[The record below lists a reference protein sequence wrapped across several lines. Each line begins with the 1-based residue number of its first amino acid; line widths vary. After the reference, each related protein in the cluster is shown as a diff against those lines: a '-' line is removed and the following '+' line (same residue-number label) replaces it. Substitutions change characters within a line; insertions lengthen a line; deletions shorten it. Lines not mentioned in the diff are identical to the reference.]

1 MSDIAKHLEKAEKYL
16 QRGKLEGAL
25 EEYLQVLDEQPS
37 NQTVRQTAA
46 DLCVTLNR
54 MTDAATMFSQLFDS
68 QTAAGDNA
76 RASLT
81 YKKLVR
87 VGKPSLQ
94 QMLQYAHLQERSNK
108 REALDAYVNLGKEYK
123 AANKKE
129 DLLDVYRRICVLDPT
144 IESYEQE
151 GELAAELDKKP
162 SAAVSYVQAG
172 ILVEKSGGD
181 AAAWYE
187 KAFHLDPRNPGA
199 AFGHGHALLLK
210 GEADEAVNI
219 LEPLANY
226 PTSPIEAR
234 EAYSRALLLA
244 GRLEQAEPVIW
255 KLYEFDS
262 RKLDEILELIGD
274 YVDLQQTDNALR
286 LTKKLEEQMSK
297 TGRRREF
304 VQLIQE
310 LLELRAPSVP
320 FLYYLVQLYDSSN
333 REQEYCATLVRLFDL
348 HYAAGEYVKAGDCL
362 DRAAEVDAYESG
374 HQKRLEM
381 LRDKIDNNRFNAIA
395 NRFGTVLKVEQA
407 GAHQAKTHSEAS
419 TGASESTMLEDLM
432 LQAEIFLQYSMQ
444 SKALERMERI
454 TKLFP
459 HEEER
464 REKLRNLYHNAGF
477 IPQYGPES
485 RAYTPESTQ
494 ALPPVAIPRREAEPH
509 ASPNGGSGNG
519 GESSV
524 DNISRVTEIT
534 RKIYRQGNVKAV
546 LFTSVNEVGR
556 HWGASRCVAGLCSPG
571 KPPSAALEFCAP
583 GVPQSD
589 IPAIVKLINI
599 LHPLAVNTGTV
610 IIPNARRAEELKPI
624 HDVIETL
631 GIESLLAVPLS
642 EGDEQ
647 AGILILQ
654 QCSPR
659 TWRQTDAAVLRTIA
673 DQVVLAVHNA
683 KLRSL
688 VKNLAVTEEKSG
700 LLKRSSYLDVL
711 LSEVKRALQANSP
724 VTLMLL
730 EFGKAVSMV
739 REVGEAAVDTLL
751 QSVGQTVQAHLRQ
764 NDVAVRYDLTQI
776 AVVLSDT
783 KDQNAF
789 FVADKLRKV
798 LSTIK
803 IPGRDQALPI
813 SVGIA
818 EAVMN
823 PHWDAVDI
831 VTEVINR
838 LESALDAAKAGGGN
852 QSQSMAPMYA
862 TAAAGD

>member
-1 MSDIAKHLEKAEKYL
+1 MPDIAKHLEKAEKYL

-25 EEYLQVLDEQPS
+25 EEYLLVLDDQPS
-37 NQTVRQTAA
+37 NQAVRQTAA

-54 MTDAATMFSQLFDS
+54 AADAARLFSHLFDA
-68 QTAAGDNA
+68 QTATGDTT
-76 RASLT
+76 RATLT
-81 YKKLVR
+81 YKKLLR

-94 QMLQYAHLQERSNK
+94 QMLQYAHLQERTNK
-108 REALDAYVNLGKEYK
+108 REALEAYTNLGREYR
-123 AANKKE
+123 AVNKKE
-129 DLLDVYRRICVLDPT
+129 ELLDVYRRISALEPT
-144 IESYEQE
+144 IENYAQE
-151 GELAAELDKKP
+151 GELAAELGQMP
-162 SAAVSYVQAG
+162 AAAISFVQAG
-172 ILVEKSGGD
+172 ILVEKSGGT
-181 AAAWYE
+181 AAEWYE
-187 KAFHLDPRNPGA
+187 KAYRHDPKNPGA

-210 GEADEAVNI
+210 GEADEAVGI

-255 KLYEFDS
+255 KLFEFDS

-286 LTKKLEEQMSK
+286 LTKKLEEHMSK
-297 TGRRREF
+297 NGRRREF
-304 VQLIQE
+304 VQMIQE

-333 REQEYCATLVRLFDL
+333 REHEYCATLVRLFDL

-362 DRAAEVDAYESG
+362 DRAAEVDQYESG

-381 LRDKIDNNRFNAIA
+381 LRDKIDDHRFNAIA
-395 NRFGTVLKVEQA
+395 NRFGPVLKVEQA
-407 GAHQAKTHSEAS
+407 GVHPHSES
-419 TGASESTMLEDLM
+419 NNGGNESNNLEDLM
-432 LQAEIFLQYSMQ
+432 LQAEIFLQYAMQ
-444 SKALERMERI
+444 AKAIERLERI
-454 TKLFP
+454 VQLFP

-464 REKLRNLYHNAGF
+464 REKLRTLYHNAGF
-477 IPQYGPES
+477 TPHYAPGEVHAPMAES
-485 RAYTPESTQ
+485 GAQPM
-494 ALPPVAIPRREAEPH
+494 AAAPRRDPEQH
-509 ASPNGGSGNG
+509 ATSTHK
-519 GESSV
+519 SSDNTV
-524 DNISRVTEIT
+524 DNISKVTEIT

-556 HWGASRCVAGLCSPG
+556 HWGASRCIAGLCSPG
-571 KPPSAALEFCAP
+571 KPPSAALEYCAP
-583 GVPQSD
+583 GVAQSD
-589 IPAIVKLINI
+589 IPAIVKLINV
-599 LHPLAVNTGTV
+599 LHPLAVATGMVV
-610 IIPNARRAEELKPI
+610 ISNARASQDLAPVRE
-624 HDVIETL
+624 VVETL
-631 GIESLLAVPLS
+631 GMESLLAVPLC

-654 QCSPR
+654 QSSPR
-659 TWRQTDAAVLRTIA
+659 TWGQTDAAVLRTIA

-683 KLRSL
+683 KLRNL

-700 LLKRSSYLDVL
+700 LLKRSSYIDVL
-711 LSEVKRALQANSP
+711 LSETKRALQASSP

-730 EFGKAVSMV
+730 EFGKASALV
-739 REVGEAAVDTLL
+739 REIGESAVDGLL
-751 QSVGQTVQAHLRQ
+751 QSIGQTLQGHLRQ

-798 LSTIK
+798 LGTVK
-803 IPGRDQALPI
+803 APGRDQSLPI
-813 SVGIA
+813 TVGIA

-838 LESALDAAKAGGGN
+838 LESALDAAKAAGGN
-852 QSQSMAPMYA
+852 QSQSMAPLYA
-862 TAAAGD
+862 SAAAGD

>member
-1 MSDIAKHLEKAEKYL
+1 MPDIAKHLEKAEKYL

-25 EEYLQVLDEQPS
+25 EEYLQVLDDQPS
-37 NQTVRQTAA
+37 NQVVRQTAA

-54 MTDAATMFSQLFDS
+54 MADAARLFSHLFDA
-68 QTAAGDNA
+68 QTAAGDTT
-76 RASLT
+76 RATLT

-94 QMLQYAHLQERSNK
+94 QMLQYAALQERTNK
-108 REALDAYVNLGKEYK
+108 REALEAYVNLGKEYR

-129 DLLDVYRRICVLDPT
+129 ELLDVYRRISALEPT
-144 IESYEQE
+144 IENYAQE
-151 GELAAELDKKP
+151 GELAAEMDQKP
-162 SAAVSYVQAG
+162 AAAISFVQAG

-181 AAAWYE
+181 AAEWYE
-187 KAFHLDPRNPGA
+187 KAYEHDPTNPGA

-210 GEADEAVNI
+210 GEADRSVGI

-226 PTSPIEAR
+226 PTAPIEAR

-244 GRLEQAEPVIW
+244 GKLEQAEPVIW
-255 KLYEFDS
+255 KLFEFDS

-274 YVDLQQTDNALR
+274 YVDLQQTDDALR
-286 LTKKLEEQMSK
+286 LTRRLEEHMSK
-297 TGRRREF
+297 SGRRREF
-304 VQLIQE
+304 VQMIQE

-333 REQEYCATLVRLFDL
+333 REHEYCATLVRLFDL
-348 HYAAGEYVKAGDCL
+348 HYAAGEFVKAGDCL
-362 DRAAEVDAYESG
+362 DRAAEVDQYESG

-381 LRDKIDNNRFNAIA
+381 LRDKIDDHRFNAIA
-395 NRFGTVLKVEQA
+395 NRFGPVLKVEQA
-407 GAHQAKTHSEAS
+407 GVHAAKSHSEANPA
-419 TGASESTMLEDLM
+419 GNEANLEDLM
-432 LQAEIFLQYSMQ
+432 LQAEIFLQYAMQ
-444 SKALERMERI
+444 AKSIERLERI
-454 TKLFP
+454 VQLFP

-464 REKLRNLYHNAGF
+464 NEKLRALYQNAGF
-477 IPQYGPES
+477 VPHYAPGELRPAAAELATQSSTAVARRDPEN
-485 RAYTPESTQ
+485 
-494 ALPPVAIPRREAEPH
+494 H
-509 ASPNGGSGNG
+509 AHGRTSEN
-519 GESSV
+519 SV
-524 DNISRVTEIT
+524 DNISKITEIT

-546 LFTSVNEVGR
+546 LFTSVNEVGK
-556 HWGASRCVAGLCSPG
+556 HWSASRCIAGLCSPG
-571 KPPSAALEFCAP
+571 KPPSAALEYCAP
-583 GVPQSD
+583 GVSQSD
-589 IPAIVKLINI
+589 IPAIVKLINV
-599 LHPLAVNTGTV
+599 LHPMTVATGMVV
-610 IIPNARRAEELKPI
+610 ITNARASQDLVSVR
-624 HDVIETL
+624 DVVETL
-631 GIESLLAVPLS
+631 KVESLLAVPLC

-654 QCSPR
+654 QCAPR
-659 TWRQTDAAVLRTIA
+659 TWGQTDAAVLRTIA

-683 KLRSL
+683 KLRNL

-700 LLKRSSYLDVL
+700 LLKRSSYIDVL
-711 LSEVKRALQANSP
+711 LSETKRALQASAP

-730 EFGKAVSMV
+730 EFGKAAALA
-739 REVGEAAVDTLL
+739 REIGESAVDGLL
-751 QSVGQTVQAHLRQ
+751 QSIGQTLQGHLRQ

-798 LSTIK
+798 LGGVK
-803 IPGRDQALPI
+803 VPGKEQPLPI
-813 SVGIA
+813 TVGIA

-838 LESALDAAKAGGGN
+838 LENALDAAKAAGGN
-852 QSQSMAPMYA
+852 QTQSMAPLYA
-862 TAAAGD
+862 AAAAGD

>member
-54 MTDAATMFSQLFDS
+54 MSDAATMFSHLFDQ
-68 QTAAGDNA
+68 QTAVSDNA
-76 RASLT
+76 RAALT

-94 QMLQYAHLQERSNK
+94 QMLQYAHLQERTNK
-108 REALDAYVNLGKEYK
+108 REALDAYINLGKEYR
-123 AANKKE
+123 AVNKKE
-129 DLLDVYRRICVLDPT
+129 DLLEVYRRISALEPT
-144 IESYEQE
+144 IENYAQE
-151 GELAAELDKKP
+151 GELAAELGQKP
-162 SAAVSYVQAG
+162 AAAVSFVQAG

-181 AAAWYE
+181 ASTWYE
-187 KAFHLDPRNPGA
+187 KAFQHDPRNPGA

-210 GEADEAVNI
+210 GEAEESVAI

-244 GRLEQAEPVIW
+244 GKLEQAEPVIW

-286 LTKKLEEQMSK
+286 LTRKLEDQMSK
-297 TGRRREF
+297 MGRRREF
-304 VQLIQE
+304 SQMIQQ

-333 REQEYCATLVRLFDL
+333 REHEYCATLIRLFDL

-381 LRDKIDNNRFNAIA
+381 LRDKIENNRFNAIA
-395 NRFGTVLKVEQA
+395 NRFGPVLKVEQA
-407 GAHQAKTHSEAS
+407 GAHAAKTHSDTNA
-419 TGASESTMLEDLM
+419 TGSESTMLEDLM

-444 SKALERMERI
+444 TKALERMERI
-454 TKLFP
+454 EKLFP
-459 HEEER
+459 REEDR
-464 REKLRNLYHNAGF
+464 REKLRTLYHNAGF
-477 IPQYGPES
+477 TPQYTAESVANPPE
-485 RAYTPESTQ
+485 PVQ
-494 ALPPVAIPRREAEPH
+494 AHPLSAPPPRRDAEPR
-509 ASPNGGSGNG
+509 AAGSTSVNG
-519 GESSV
+519 GESGL

-534 RKIYRQGNVKAV
+534 RNIYRQGNVKAV
-546 LFTSVNEVGR
+546 LFASVNEIGR

-571 KPPSAALEFCAP
+571 KPPSAALEYCAP

-589 IPAIVKLINI
+589 IPAIVKLINV
-599 LHPLAVNTGTV
+599 LHPLALTIGMVS
-610 IIPNARRAEELKPI
+610 ISNARRADELAPV

-631 GIESLLAVPLS
+631 GIESLLAVPLC

-659 TWRQTDAAVLRTIA
+659 TWGAADVAVLRTIA
-673 DQVVLAVHNA
+673 DQMVLAVHNA
-683 KLRSL
+683 KLRNL

-700 LLKRSSYLDVL
+700 LLKRSSYIDVL
-711 LSEVKRALQANSP
+711 LSEVKRALQANAP

-730 EFGKAVSMV
+730 EFGKAAAMV
-739 REVGEAAVDTLL
+739 REIGENAVDSLL
-751 QSVGQTVQAHLRQ
+751 QTVGQTVQAHLRQ

-798 LSTIK
+798 LSTTK
-803 IPGRDQALPI
+803 IPGRDQTLPI
-813 SVGIA
+813 TIGIA

-838 LESALDAAKAGGGN
+838 LETALDSAKAAGGN
-852 QSQSMAPMYA
+852 QSQSMAPLYA
-862 TAAAGD
+862 AAAAGG